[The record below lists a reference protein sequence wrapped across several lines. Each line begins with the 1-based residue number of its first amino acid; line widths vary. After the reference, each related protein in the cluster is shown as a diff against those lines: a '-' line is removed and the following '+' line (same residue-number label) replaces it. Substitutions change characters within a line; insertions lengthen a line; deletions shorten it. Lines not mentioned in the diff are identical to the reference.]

1 MARISKYKNQ
11 ITEKSETLS
20 KRFEKEAQT
29 ITLDMIEALQIKY
42 GISNVLLCDTLRISI
57 AVLSRWK
64 NGERE
69 LPDYYKV
76 NIYCYFK
83 YLENP
88 F

>member
-11 ITEKSETLS
+11 FSEKSEMLS
-20 KRFEKEAQT
+20 RKFEKEAQT
-29 ITLDMIEALQIKY
+29 LTLDMIEELQIKY
-42 GISNVLLCDTLRISI
+42 GISNVLLCGTLKISI

-83 YLENP
+83 YLEHP